1 MTEQGNLLHCDEA
14 LRFIE
19 QIPDAITRNFVNM
32 AFVHMVKKVQL
43 EKRTLPRTDID
54 MLFLA
59 SALNDF
65 FSEHNVLS
73 RTLEGEKVGAW
84 FDEESE
90 S

>member
-1 MTEQGNLLHCDEA
+1 MAERGNLLHCDEA

-19 QIPDAITRNFVNM
+19 QIPDAITRNLVNL
-32 AFVHMVKKVQL
+32 AFVHTVKTVQL
-43 EKRTLPRTDID
+43 ERRTFPRTDMD

-59 SALNDF
+59 VPLNDF

-84 FDEESE
+84 FDEEAGS
-90 S
+90 